1 MRISLFYRRF
11 VLIIIQLHIFDDMKK
26 GINIMNIKHLLLLAV
41 VSLTSTL
48 SFASSY
54 GVIDYAKVIENS
66 SYLKQQNESLNQS
79 IKPTVTKL
87 EQLSKELNALQ
98 EKANLESTKL
108 KENELKRLEQEFQTK
123 LADFNKTQ
131 QELQVRMQQSVRQM
145 NSTIESRIVQI
156 ADQLRTENKLDII
169 LERGA
174 VLSYDKKFDLTDRVI
189 QRVNAIK

>member
-1 MRISLFYRRF
+1 MRISLFYRSF

-79 IKPTVTKL
+79 IKPTATKL

>member
-1 MRISLFYRRF
+1 MRISLFYRSF